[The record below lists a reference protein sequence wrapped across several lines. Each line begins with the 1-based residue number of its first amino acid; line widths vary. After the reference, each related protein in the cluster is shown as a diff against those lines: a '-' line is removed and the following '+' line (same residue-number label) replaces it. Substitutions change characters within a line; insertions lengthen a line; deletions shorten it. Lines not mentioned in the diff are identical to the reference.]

1 MNNLIKI
8 ENLEWDSNL
17 FQLSIGKIEIKD
29 KVSCNIFLNSNL
41 IEKESFDLF
50 YIFDYLC
57 NENLISKFNKNIV
70 DEKITY
76 CQTLK
81 NDSIYIPDENIS
93 SILNTPL
100 IDKILDLAFQSGEFS
115 RFRIDPKIGIDNFEK
130 LYKIWIENSLNGNNA
145 FEVLSYIEN
154 NEILGIITLGIKNN
168 IGDIGLLAVDTNTR
182 GKSIG
187 SKLLEFAFSIF
198 QEKNI
203 NEVQV
208 VTQKNNKIACNFYLK
223 NNFKFQSQVNI
234 YHIWQNK

>member
-1 MNNLIKI
+1 MSNLNKI
-8 ENLEWDSNL
+8 EKLEWDSNQ
-17 FQLSIGKIEIKD
+17 FQISVGKFEIKD
-29 KVSCNIFLNSNL
+29 ENSKNTFVNEVL
-41 IEKESFDLF
+41 KNELKFDLI
-50 YIFDYLC
+50 YVFDYTC
-57 NENLISKFNKNIV
+57 SENLLFKLAKNIV
-70 DEKITY
+70 DEKVTFY
-76 CQTLK
+76 QSLK
-81 NDSIYIPDENIS
+81 DDIIYTRDVNIL

-100 IDKILDLAFQSGEFS
+100 TNKIQDLAFQSGEFS

-234 YHIWQNK
+234 YHF